1 MVVAMVVVVVL
12 PVVVVVVVVVC
23 VRPNAR
29 RWRGV
34 QSRRRMCK
42 GGHSP
47 GRETRADHHSPAA
60 PPPLNAQRERGL

>member
-1 MVVAMVVVVVL
+1 MSEARRPVVVVAMVVVVVL

-34 QSRRRMCK
+34 PESK
-42 GGHSP
+42 AHV
-47 GRETRADHHSPAA
+47 
-60 PPPLNAQRERGL
+60 QRGSLAGP